1 MSSKDG
7 GGHVG
12 SRRDSALEN
21 MSVRNQTSAALL
33 QEINNFDQRPSL
45 KAFLDPDLVLKG
57 HTSCKH
63 EYATNTD
70 RSILPG
76 EFGERPGKDTVWRV
90 AATCLR
96 CRCHVDVILQFD
108 EECQSPCPVD
118 GRPFHHFR
126 YIPGSLVAD
135 SEAGEGIYQYRCT
148 SSRCQADLVIQFQQ
162 PAILSW
168 AYMHFNGDFAIRKRM
183 ADARLIYGDAVPQRS
198 AYDMLRVFRLA
209 ITNCLGNEASRDI
222 PLGNATYMSVF
233 GTGQDTRK
241 MLESFGFQFIPDA
254 ASSRGQGRWR
264 TPKPEAHPPDA
275 APNVERAMLED
286 VRDELNVLMA
296 ARPEAEKQKNPEPFV
311 EPRYAQLDIAKM
323 FGIQKGMS
331 SLSLRKLLWSDSNR
345 IMNGL
350 TGDVA
355 I

>member
-1 MSSKDG
+1 
-7 GGHVG
+7 
-12 SRRDSALEN
+12 

-45 KAFLDPDLVLKG
+45 KAFLNPDLVPKG

-70 RSILPG
+70 RSVLPG
-76 EFGERPGKDTVWRV
+76 DFGERPGKDTVWRV

-126 YIPGSLVAD
+126 YIPGSLAAD

-148 SSRCQADLVIQFQQ
+148 FPRCQADLYIQFQQ
-162 PAILSW
+162 PALKTGTV
-168 AYMHFNGDFAIRKRM
+168 AHFNLEFAIRKRL
-183 ADARLIYGDAVPQRS
+183 ADARVIYGDAVTQRN
-198 AYDMLRVFRLA
+198 AYEMLRIFRMA
-209 ITNCLGNEASRDI
+209 INNCLGTEPSRDI
-222 PLGNATYMSVF
+222 PLGNPTFMSVF

-241 MLESFGFQFIPDA
+241 MLESFGFQFIPDP
-254 ASSRGQGRWR
+254 ASARGLGRWR
-264 TPKPEAHPPDA
+264 TPKPEPHPSRA
-275 APNVERAMLED
+275 APNAERSGLED
-286 VRDELNVLMA
+286 VRDELNILMA

-323 FGIQKGMS
+323 FGIQKGTS
-331 SLSLRKLLWSDSNR
+331 RYLVRIFLWSDTDG
-345 IMNGL
+345 ILNGL
-350 TGDVA
+350 NGEVAVRQTMPHSIRITDVRS
-355 I
+355 